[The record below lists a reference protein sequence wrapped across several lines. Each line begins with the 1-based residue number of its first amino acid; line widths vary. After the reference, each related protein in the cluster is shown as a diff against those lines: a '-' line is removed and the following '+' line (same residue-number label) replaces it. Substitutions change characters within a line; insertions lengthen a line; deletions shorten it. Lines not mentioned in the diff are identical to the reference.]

1 MFSSGLNVA
10 RVTSST
16 GIELEVDVAAGAEG
30 TGVGG
35 VEAVVVP
42 PPPPEHA
49 TAARLTAIQPRRIS
63 RDINFI
69 VLVCSSLFAFEI
81 PIDHDCLRRL
91 SRACRRPAGA

>member
-16 GIELEVDVAAGAEG
+16 GIELDVDVDVGAEG
-30 TGVGG
+30 TGAGG
-35 VEAVVVP
+35 VDAVVVPPP

-63 RDINFI
+63 DDISFI
-69 VLVCSSLFAFEI
+69 VLVFLALRLRD
-81 PIDHDCLRRL
+81 PID
-91 SRACRRPAGA
+91 P